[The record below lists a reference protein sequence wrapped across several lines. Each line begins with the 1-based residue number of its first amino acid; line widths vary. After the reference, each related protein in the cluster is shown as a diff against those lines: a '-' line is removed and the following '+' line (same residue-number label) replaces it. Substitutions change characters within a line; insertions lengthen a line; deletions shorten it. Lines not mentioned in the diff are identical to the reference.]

1 MNDKRT
7 ILVIED
13 DKYISHFIDIS
24 LSKEGYNVL
33 VAETATEGM
42 FLHSSHRPDIILL
55 DLGLPDRDGVDLLRE
70 LRAFSDTPVLIVSA
84 RGQEKEKIAAL
95 DIGANDYIT
104 KPFHMGEL
112 MARIRVAERSLQ
124 KAESNAGDTTFL
136 CDWLMVDYEKRR
148 VFVDDSEIHLTPTEY
163 KTLLLLIA
171 NKGKVLTHNYIIRQ
185 IWGYEGGDSKSVRV
199 FMANLRRKLEKDTA
213 HPRFIL
219 IEVGVGYR
227 FADE

>member
-24 LSKEGYNVL
+24 LSKEDYNVL
-33 VAETATEGM
+33 IAGTADEGM
-42 FLHSSHRPDIILL
+42 FLLSSHRPDIVLL

-70 LRAFSDTPVLIVSA
+70 LRAFSDVPVLIVSA
-84 RGQEKEKIAAL
+84 RGQETEKIAAL
-95 DIGANDYIT
+95 DLGANDYIT

-112 MARIRVAERSLQ
+112 MARIRVAERSLHKFQ
-124 KAESNAGDTTFL
+124 AGTGDTTFS
-136 CDWLMVDYEKRR
+136 CDWLKVDYEKRK
-148 VFVDDSEIHLTPTEY
+148 VFVEDSEIHMTQTEY

-199 FMANLRRKLEKDTA
+199 FMANLRRKLEKDTT

-219 IEVGVGYR
+219 TEVGVGYR
-227 FADE
+227 FADK